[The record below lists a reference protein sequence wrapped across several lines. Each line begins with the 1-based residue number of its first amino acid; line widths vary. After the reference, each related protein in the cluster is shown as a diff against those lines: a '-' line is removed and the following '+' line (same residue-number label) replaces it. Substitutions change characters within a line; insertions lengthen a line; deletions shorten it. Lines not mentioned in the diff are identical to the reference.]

1 MEFRV
6 EMLNMFNELKETIEC
21 TVNKIQEDVR
31 IKMRKMKT
39 KMSQLKNLANI
50 MKNSLEGLTS
60 KVTAPEGKI
69 SELEYKVQ

>member
-1 MEFRV
+1 MEFRI

-21 TVNKIQEDVR
+21 TVNKIQEDKR

-39 KMSQLKNLANI
+39 KMFQLKNLVNI

-60 KVTAPEGKI
+60 KVTAPEDKI
-69 SELEYKVQ
+69 SGLEYEVQ